1 MQVLSPKSFSFT
13 LNDILSLSLSLSQK
27 QRKKMFGRCRPK
39 AAKRSEEIR
48 GKVFGAET

>member
-1 MQVLSPKSFSFT
+1 M
-13 LNDILSLSLSLSQK
+13 LSLSLSK
-27 QRKKMFGRCRPK
+27 KKKNEERKKMFGCWRPK